1 MITLHQAFYGRE
13 QTGYRLLASSCPEFN
28 LRIEQLCE
36 TIGTPDG
43 TSVVEPFFLNYIE
56 GNNRFMIQCCKRNP
70 DDAGRT
76 TLFFHV
82 FIGNHS
88 QLKQSRMGIASLIR
102 NKLFE
107 TKLPSGPILDVSLEE
122 DSYSLPWGNKSLI
135 WNNDKL
141 AIISNKPELNLLT
154 GTLKGSIDNI
164 SWASFSFHPLDSF
177 TIYVISEYVPR
188 PTDRK
193 SVATDGT
200 VASNPQMHQKP
211 IQAGIPKSTGSVNME
226 KSKQTS
232 GIKSIILVI
241 SLIVNIVLGYWLIQP
256 RNVPQTQTETKTDIK
271 PIEQKNDKNSPA
283 KVKREEIVLELR
295 QKFLQKYQ
303 IIEGSWEE
311 LMRSDPK
318 LERDYFELN
327 KRPLRLANGYV
338 QFLNE
343 EILQNS
349 EAKNGK

>member
-1 MITLHQAFYGRE
+1 MITLHQAFYGRV

-28 LRIEQLCE
+28 QRIEQLC
-36 TIGTPDG
+36 TAIGTPDG

-56 GNNRFMIQCCKRNP
+56 GNNRFMIQCCIGNQ
-70 DDAGRT
+70 DDAGRK
-76 TLFFHV
+76 TLFFHILV
-82 FIGNHS
+82 GNHS

-107 TKLPSGPILDVSLEE
+107 SKLPSGPILDVSLEE
-122 DSYSLPWGNKSLI
+122 DSYSLPWGNKSLV

-154 GTLKGSIDNI
+154 GTLKGNIDNI

-193 SVATDGT
+193 TVATDGT
-200 VASNPQMHQKP
+200 VAAIPQKQQKP
-211 IQAGIPKSTGSVNME
+211 IQAGIPKTSVSVNKE
-226 KSKQTS
+226 KSKQPS
-232 GIKSIILVI
+232 GIKSIILVL
-241 SLIVNIVLGYWLIQP
+241 SLIANIVLGYLLIQP
-256 RNVPQTQTETKTDIK
+256 RNVQQTQTEPKTDIK
-271 PIEQKNDKNSPA
+271 PIEQKDDNNSPA
-283 KVKREEIVLELR
+283 KVTREEIVLELR
-295 QKFLQKYQ
+295 QSFLQKYQ

-318 LERDYFELN
+318 LERDYFELK
-327 KRPLRLANGYV
+327 KRPLQLAKGYV

>member
-1 MITLHQAFYGRE
+1 MITLHQAFYGRV

-28 LRIEQLCE
+28 QRIEQLCAA
-36 TIGTPDG
+36 IGTPDG
-43 TSVVEPFFLNYIE
+43 ASVVEPFFLNFIE
-56 GNNRFMIQCCKRNP
+56 GDHRFMIQCCIGNP
-70 DDAGRT
+70 DDAGRK

-122 DSYSLPWGNKSLI
+122 DSYSLPWGNNSLV

-154 GTLKGSIDNI
+154 GTLKGSIDNV
-164 SWASFSFHPLDSF
+164 SWASFSFHPLDNF

-200 VASNPQMHQKP
+200 VAATPQKQQKP
-211 IQAGIPKSTGSVNME
+211 IQAESSKSSCPVKRAET
-226 KSKQTS
+226 KQSS
-232 GIKSIILVI
+232 GITSIILVL
-241 SLIVNIVLGYWLIQP
+241 SLIVNLVLGYLLIQS
-256 RNVPQTQTETKTDIK
+256 RNVTQPIVEPKTDPK
-271 PIEQKNDKNSPA
+271 PNEQIVDDNSSA
-283 KVKREEIVLELR
+283 KVTKEEVVRELR
-295 QKFLQKYQ
+295 QKFLQKYK

-311 LMRSDPK
+311 LMHSDPK
-318 LERDYFELN
+318 LERDYFEIQ
-327 KRPLRLANGYV
+327 KAPLRLANGYV